1 MPVNTQHRQYKAKV
15 TKWQR
20 CRDVAEG
27 QDAVQAA
34 GEKYLP
40 RLQDQP
46 VPEYNKYKL
55 RASFYNASW
64 RTIAGL
70 LGMLFAKPVNIE
82 VPEVVKE
89 LLKDVDG
96 EGTPI
101 ELFIQ
106 DNAEN
111 AITVGRVG
119 VLVDYPQAPVGV
131 TLADAKTMN
140 LRPTLQLYQAE
151 SIINWRVK
159 MVNNKKVPVVVVL
172 KESEEVV
179 NSKDE
184 FVLTAEDRWRV
195 LDLIDAPADA
205 VGEAGARYRQR
216 LYKIKGG
223 SKAAQTKVLEF
234 EEASPPIF
242 PLMNNKPLDYIPFYA
257 NGIDDATLDDVDD
270 PPLIDLVDTNISHYR
285 IMAIYE
291 QCLTFSPPTLF
302 LTGYKKENP
311 NDKVYVGSGTA
322 IISSNENADGKFI
335 EYTGGGLAPL
345 EKALASKEQ
354 QMAIL
359 GARMLEPMKKGVEA
373 ADAASIHRKGEESLL
388 SSIAKAISLC
398 MTAALKTYVEWAG
411 FDPTNVLVTVNDNF
425 HISGMSDQGISAR
438 VSAWQQGAPG
448 FSDQSFFDQMQKGE
462 VIAPEITLEDEQAR
476 IAERQQQLMD
486 QQVAAQAAQAAQA
499 ELAAQNG
506 SGAP

>member
-1 MPVNTQHRQYKAKV
+1 MPVNTQHRAYKAHAV
-15 TKWQR
+15 KWQR

-46 VPEYNKYKL
+46 VPEYNKYKM

-70 LGMLFAKPVNIE
+70 LGMIFSKPVRIE
-82 VPEVVKE
+82 VPDAVKE
-89 LLKDVDG
+89 LLEDVDG
-96 EGTPI
+96 AGTPI

-106 DNAEN
+106 DNTEN

-119 VLVDYPQAPVGV
+119 VLVDYPQAPDGV
-131 TLADAKTMN
+131 TLADAQAMN

-151 SIINWRVK
+151 SIVNWRVRV
-159 MVNNKKVPVVVVL
+159 VNNRKVPVLVVL
-172 KESEEVV
+172 KESEEVIDP
-179 NSKDE
+179 KDE
-184 FVLTAEDRWRV
+184 YVLTAEDRWRV
-195 LDLIDAPADA
+195 LDLIDVPTDGM
-205 VGEAGARYRQR
+205 GEAGVRYRQR

-223 SKAAQTKVLEF
+223 KQNQNKVLEF
-234 EEASPPIF
+234 EPVDSPIF

-257 NGIDDATLDDVDD
+257 NGTDDATLDDVDD
-270 PPLIDLVDTNISHYR
+270 PPLIDLVDVNLGHYR
-285 IMAIYE
+285 ITAIYE

-322 IISSNENADGKFI
+322 IISSNENAKGSFI
-335 EYTGGGLAPL
+335 EYTGGGLSPL
-345 EKALASKEQ
+345 EKALAAKEQ

-359 GARMLEPMKKGVEA
+359 GARMLEPMKKGVET
-373 ADAASIHRKGEESLL
+373 ADTASIHRKGEESLL

-411 FDPTNVLVTVNDNF
+411 FDPTNVLVSVNDDF
-425 HISGMSDQGISAR
+425 HVAGLTAVDISAR
-438 VSAWQQGAPG
+438 ISAWQQGAPG
-448 FSDQSFFDQMQKGE
+448 FSDQSLFDQMQKGE
-462 VIAPEITLEDEQAR
+462 VIAPELTLEDEQAR

-486 QQVAAQAAQAAQA
+486 QQVAAQAA
-499 ELAAQNG
+499 L
-506 SGAP
+506 SGGQQGGGGPLQ